1 MRAFVRVLLLLAGA
15 ADLAA
20 CTVDGVVGT
29 NPGGAR
35 YAAVTRAPQPLAR
48 TSPAARPEAA
58 LLARRPPPQ
67 CERAKPPEGIPPDQ
81 ARAATLDYAQQCYRQ
96 LAELA
101 HARLNALQ
109 DAAAKTPSFASAHPA
124 LLERQPPP
132 HCDPAKPP
140 ADLGAAEAREARL
153 DAELQ
158 CYKALEASN
167 RQRLDALQDAFRT
180 SAAPARSRRSGV
192 NRAQRARYV
201 TY

>member
-1 MRAFVRVLLLLAGA
+1 MRAFVRMLVLLAGA

-35 YAAVTRAPQPLAR
+35 YAAAARAPQPLAR
-48 TSPAARPEAA
+48 TSAAARPEAA
-58 LLARRPPPQ
+58 LLARRPSPQ
-67 CERAKPPEGIPPDQ
+67 CERSKPLEGIPADQ
-81 ARAATLDYAQQCYRQ
+81 ARAATLDYEQQCYRQ

-101 HARLNALQ
+101 HARLTALQ
-109 DAAAKTPSFASAHPA
+109 DAAEKTPSFGSAHAA

-132 HCDPAKPP
+132 QCDPAKPP
-140 ADLGAAEAREARL
+140 ADLDPAAAREARL
-153 DAELQ
+153 DAERQ

-167 RQRLDALQDAFRT
+167 RQKLDALQDAFRT
-180 SAAPARSRRSGV
+180 SAAPARSRRGGV
-192 NRAQRARYV
+192 SRARRARYV